1 MSEHASLRC
10 VVYAV
15 SASRATVDDTSGD
28 LRSDLL
34 GEGHQLVRQALV
46 RPNLYE
52 TRRILGDRIADADA
66 DAQVVL
72 LNGDGRS

>member
-1 MSEHASLRC
+1 MSERVSLRC
-10 VVYAV
+10 AVYTV
-15 SASRATVDDTSGD
+15 SASRTTVDDTSGD
-28 LRSDLL
+28 LRSNLL
-34 GEGHQLVRQALV
+34 GEGHQLVRQAIV